1 MANETRLLDPLKIKQ
16 PLTHP
21 SGHLS
26 RNHVIAGFP
35 IDSLHVRSRNS
46 LHNAEKSQQ
55 VNSAVGFAAL
65 VLIRALQF
73 AKPSFN
79 TFIVQRQFTFLTYWL
94 PRLGLQPCPPA
105 ISSDLSLDHNITST
119 KYPLTP
125 RLCLFTTLKSRTQP
139 ATMNA
144 SCQCG
149 AIKFKT
155 PLPKPLALYI
165 CHCDECRL
173 QSGSAYGCSAIFPA
187 FKLPG
192 KDLLSCYS

>member
-94 PRLGLQPCPPA
+94 PRLGLQPCPPRYLLWPQPRPQHNFHK
-105 ISSDLSLDHNITST
+105 ISSHSST
-119 KYPLTP
+119 LLVYNTQVSDSASNNE
-125 RLCLFTTLKSRTQP
+125 CLLPMRRHKIQD
-139 ATMNA
+139 ATA
-144 SCQCG
+144 
-149 AIKFKT
+149 
-155 PLPKPLALYI
+155 
-165 CHCDECRL
+165 
-173 QSGSAYGCSAIFPA
+173 
-187 FKLPG
+187 
-192 KDLLSCYS
+192 